1 MCLFTLL
8 IRYSLA
14 ILFDGVL
21 ICYVFISIWVL
32 VKQYFYPLQK
42 YFILFTYFKMLDT

>member
-8 IRYSLA
+8 IRYSMA

-32 VKQYFYPLQK
+32 VKQYFLSVAK
-42 YFILFTYFKMLDT
+42 LFHTFHIF